1 MELNSK
7 QLSLLKYLNTYSQTS
22 PLVEEDQ
29 LLSVISIFN
38 KIVQC
43 TDKEIDGVKKEFF
56 YRHSLSR
63 DIGIGLVCNDEELKP
78 WFANSKALTGTT
90 NWDRYQE
97 YLIQDAG
104 FSESVAASLER
115 DLDQIM
121 DYLGN
126 PASPAQFNRRGLVI
140 GDVQSGKTS
149 TYIGLM
155 NKCADAGYKVIILLT
170 GMIEKLRVQTQERVD
185 LGFLGM
191 DSGVFGDKKNN
202 LKYEKGPIGVGR
214 YNTQDLHVC
223 FTNRYS
229 DFTTQHANSVG
240 KLNSF
245 TQKNSVVFVIKKNVK
260 IMKLLAEWLETY
272 NADQNGIINLP
283 MLLIDDEA
291 DNASINTS
299 SNPSLTT
306 AINGAIRKLLKL
318 FSRNSYVGFTA
329 TPYANIFIDSD
340 EKDDIFPR
348 HFIYV
353 LRTPVNYVSP
363 LSIFLGVDD
372 DFAVEK
378 TDITEKGKN
387 SFMLDT
393 IDDFERFLPMQ
404 HKKGYT
410 FEDPLPDSLK
420 QAIVSFMIAN
430 TIRDIRGDNT
440 SHRTM
445 LVNVSRF
452 IDVQDKLRDV
462 IDVYF
467 KRLVRAIKNYSMLSE
482 SEALSHKEMS
492 YIKEV
497 FDARYANLPESDEA
511 FNKTTWADIQ
521 KNLYASVV
529 SVSVQ
534 SVNGGNASR
543 ILDYKAH
550 KDSGL
555 RIIAVGGLS
564 LSRGLTLEGLII
576 SYYHRNSKM
585 YDTLMQM
592 GRWFG
597 YRREYAD
604 LCRIY
609 MTKTSQKWYSY
620 IAKATEEL
628 KSSVVRMVNEN
639 KTPIDFG
646 YKVRNDKVTL
656 LVTAKNKMR
665 TATAYNML
673 LSLDGNVEETKYL
686 INDPKTNHV
695 NYLLVNEWL
704 SNLLSDG
711 GFSLWEDNEMKNK
724 VDPQIK
730 NVPAEL
736 VASLI
741 RQFKTSVKNDTFRTD
756 LLSELIISSQ
766 KVKPV
771 WDVMVKQGEGRDAV
785 LGPLNITSVKRKY
798 AVAENGDIQ
807 ISGSSSHLGSRE
819 SYQGGITQKQY
830 NEISKI
836 AENTRKNN
844 PDKGKQLTQEEY
856 FVIDR
861 NPLLVIW
868 PVTLTEEAGKDKP
881 NKSQK
886 ELRLDCSVEP
896 AMGLSIGFPRVTDS
910 NNTTIRYV
918 INKIAAM
925 QMLDVSNDDL
935 LYDEETGVEED

>member
-22 PLVEEDQ
+22 PLIKEEQ
-29 LLSVISIFN
+29 LLAAISLFN
-38 KIVQC
+38 QIVQC
-43 TDKEIDGVKKEFF
+43 NDKEIEGVKKEYF

-63 DIGIGLVCNDEELKP
+63 DIGFGLVCNDEEMKP

-97 YLIQDAG
+97 YLIQDEG
-104 FSESVAASLER
+104 FSEPVVASLER

-126 PASPAQFNRRGLVI
+126 PASPAEFNRRGLVI

-191 DSGVFGDKKNN
+191 DSGVFGDKKKN

-214 YNTQDLHVC
+214 FNIQDMHVC

-245 TQKNSVVFVIKKNVK
+245 TQKNSVIFVIKKNVK
-260 IMKLLAEWLETY
+260 IMTLLAEWLETY
-272 NADQNGIINLP
+272 NADQNGTINLP

-291 DNASINTS
+291 DNASINTAK
-299 SNPSLTT
+299 NPSMTT

-318 FSRNSYVGFTA
+318 FRRNSYVGFTA

-363 LSIFLGVDD
+363 MSIFSGVDD

-378 TDITEKGKN
+378 TEIRVKGKN

-393 IDDFERFLPMQ
+393 IDDFESFLPTQ
-404 HKKGYT
+404 HKKGFT
-410 FEDPLPDSLK
+410 FDDPLPESLEE
-420 QAIVSFMIAN
+420 AIVSFLIAN

-452 IDVQDKLRDV
+452 IDVQDKLRDI

-482 SEALSHKEMS
+482 SEALTHEEIA

-497 FDARYANLPESDEA
+497 FDSRYANLSELDPTCK
-511 FNKTTWADIQ
+511 NLKWIDIQ
-521 KNLYASVV
+521 KNLHGSVV
-529 SVSVQ
+529 SITVQ

-550 KDSGL
+550 NDNGL

-576 SYYHRNSKM
+576 SYYYRNSKM

-597 YRREYAD
+597 YRRGYAD

-609 MTKTSQKWYSY
+609 MSDTSQKWYSY
-620 IAKATEEL
+620 IANATEEL

-646 YKVRNDKVTL
+646 YKVRNDKVAL

-665 TATAYNML
+665 TASTYNML
-673 LSLDGNVEETKYL
+673 LTLNGNVEETKYL
-686 INDPKTNHV
+686 INDPKINHG

-704 SNLLSDG
+704 SNLLADG
-711 GFSLWEDNEMKNK
+711 GYNLWEDDERKNK

-730 NVPAEL
+730 NIPAEV

-756 LLSELIISSQ
+756 LLSALIISSQ
-766 KVKPV
+766 KVKPL
-771 WDVMVKQGEGRDAV
+771 WDVMVKQGEGCGAV
-785 LGPLNITSVKRKY
+785 IGPMNVTAVKRKY
-798 AVAENGDIQ
+798 AIAENGDIQ

-819 SYQGGITQKQY
+819 SYQGGITQAQY
-830 NEISKI
+830 DEICMIGEEMRKI
-836 AENTRKNN
+836 D
-844 PDKGKQLTQEEY
+844 PDKGKQLSQEEY

-868 PVTLTEEAGKDKP
+868 PVTLTEEAKKERSKKSHKD
-881 NKSQK
+881 
-886 ELRLDCSVEP
+886 LLLDCLTEP
-896 AMGLSIGFPRVTDS
+896 AIGLSIGFPRVTDS
-910 NNTTIRYV
+910 TDTTIRYV

-935 LYDEETGVEED
+935 QYDEETGVEED